1 METFKIVELEDFNCA
16 AGHIYSVSIDE
27 SETTIFEMFLQEN
40 YDKYRNELEE
50 IAHKLN
56 IMAGITGFTDT
67 FFKMNE
73 GKPGDGIC
81 AVTDLKGKLRLYCIR
96 FGNILLILGGG
107 GRKTTRTYQEGPK
120 LYSEIQLLQKVSEA
134 LSKAIKEKDIRIE
147 SDGSLGGNLIIENDN

>member
-1 METFKIVELEDFNCA
+1 
-16 AGHIYSVSIDE
+16 
-27 SETTIFEMFLQEN
+27 
-40 YDKYRNELEE
+40 
-50 IAHKLN
+50 
-56 IMAGITGFTDT
+56 
-67 FFKMNE
+67 MNE

-107 GRKTTRTYQEGPK
+107 GRKTTRTYQEDPK

>member
-67 FFKMNE
+67 FF
-73 GKPGDGIC
+73 
-81 AVTDLKGKLRLYCIR
+81 
-96 FGNILLILGGG
+96 
-107 GRKTTRTYQEGPK
+107 
-120 LYSEIQLLQKVSEA
+120 
-134 LSKAIKEKDIRIE
+134 
-147 SDGSLGGNLIIENDN
+147 